1 MDFESFKK
9 AGVSLGS
16 GALLI
21 CDQHTCVVDLAKVLL
36 QFFRFECCGKCV
48 PCRVGTQRSYEILQ
62 RITEGAGTLADL
74 DELVYLGENME
85 KMSNCGLGQT
95 ASVATRDILRHFR
108 AEVEAHIR
116 LGICPAGVC
125 AMDKVPELVHA

>member
-21 CDQHTCVVDLAKVLL
+21 CDENTCVVDLAITLMK
-36 QFFRFECCGKCV
+36 FFKFECCGKCT
-48 PCRVGTQRSYEILQ
+48 PCRVGTERALRILTA
-62 RITEGAGTLADL
+62 IGEGRGQLSDL
-74 DELVYLGENME
+74 DTLLYLAQQME
-85 KMSNCGLGQT
+85 ISSNCGLGQT
-95 ASVATRDILRHFR
+95 AAVPIRDTLKYFR

-116 LGICPAGVC
+116 LGVCPSGVC
-125 AMDKVPELVHA
+125 EMTAEPELA